1 MIDTHITIIILN
13 QIADNLNQKK
23 RIEVFKKIL
32 QLSNIM
38 YFCKNIIS

>member
-23 RIEVFKKIL
+23 ELKYLKK
-32 QLSNIM
+32 
-38 YFCKNIIS
+38 YFNYPI